1 MDIIISKYIG
11 IRGTAILARERRE
24 ELLSRYPEWIIDEA
38 ASFDNDLEDYQIEND
53 QIEEALNEDSSI
65 KDDSIEIGR
74 IGENLIKDS
83 SIKDDSE
90 LLKDVRIALDQ
101 GASYAK
107 EYTEFGVF
115 EALFQMAKTL
125 KCGIRVNIKD
135 IPIRQETVEVSE
147 FLGVNPYALYSG
159 NSAIIVASDGA
170 KIVSKLEENGIAARI
185 AGYTTKDDNDKIV
198 INEDE
203 RGFLQHIRKDEL
215 KNILGRRD
223 YHERTDSINC

>member
-53 QIEEALNEDSSI
+53 QMEEALNEGSSI
-65 KDDSIEIGR
+65 KDDSKI
-74 IGENLIKDS
+74 
-83 SIKDDSE
+83 
-90 LLKDVRIALDQ
+90 LKDVKIALDR

-159 NSAIIVASDGA
+159 NSAIIVANDGA
-170 KIVSKLEENGIAARI
+170 KIVSKLKENGIVARI